1 MNLNSESTAQANFV
15 WGNVVARTLHELG
28 ISMVFF
34 SPGSR
39 STPLVL
45 GLERHPAIHCASVLD
60 ERTAAFL
67 ALGYSKRTREP
78 AVILCTSGSAV
89 TNWFP
94 AIAEA
99 SHSSVPLLFLSA
111 DRPEELQNCASGQT
125 IDQVNLFGS
134 FVRGFH
140 QIPLPDLNS
149 TVIQSLREALLQAYS
164 QSLDLNPGPVHL
176 NFPFREP
183 FIPVKSPDMVELTP
197 LISMSPPKLDSYR
210 SADQI
215 SRMATQYDKPLIIA
229 GEHAPAV
236 FILDWLSKYP
246 TPVLCDSLSPLR
258 EYPLSTKILRYE
270 NLLRDSSFAHEAK
283 PDLIIV
289 LGPLPTSKTMRS
301 WIDQSGAERLVIEP
315 RGISVDPLTST
326 SHSFQLEYS
335 RLSLIELPFC
345 KNEWLKLW
353 TNAEKSVEKK
363 LELSF
368 SEQSDFFEGKLVRLL
383 STDLPDHTCLQVSN
397 SMPIRD
403 LEWFW
408 YSKEKKRKIF
418 GNRGVNGIDGTLG
431 TALGLAHRS
440 SLPAFLLTG
449 ELAFLHDSNALLFQ
463 GQFMGSLTVFIINN
477 KGGGIFENL
486 PIAEEAEFEKC
497 FATPQECDFS
507 LLCGAHGIEFI
518 CPSTWEEISGHIQNP
533 IASGVRVIEI
543 KCDRKKDRET
553 RKRLLSLSP
562 QIKPQ

>member
-15 WGNVVARTLHELG
+15 WGDVVARTLHELG

-45 GLERHPAIHCASVLD
+45 AFERHPSIDCASVLD

-67 ALGYSKRTREP
+67 ALGYSRRTQKP

-140 QIPLPDLNS
+140 QIPLPDLDP
-149 TVIQSLREALLQAYS
+149 TAIQSLRSALTQAYF
-164 QSLDLNPGPVHL
+164 QSMDLNPGPVHL

-183 FIPVKSPDMVELTP
+183 FLPLKLPDPVELSP
-197 LISMSPPKLDSYR
+197 LITMAPSKLDSDR
-210 SADQI
+210 AVDEI
-215 SRMATQYDKPLIIA
+215 SRLANQFVKPLIIA
-229 GEHAPAV
+229 GEHAPAA
-236 FILDWLSKYP
+236 FILDWLSKYH

-270 NLLRDSSFAHEAK
+270 NLLRDSSFAQQAK

-289 LGPLPTSKTMRS
+289 LGPLPTSKTLRS

-335 RLSLIELPFC
+335 RLSLIELPIC
-345 KNEWLKLW
+345 GNEWVKLW
-353 TNAEKSVEKK
+353 SSAEKSVEKK
-363 LELSF
+363 LELAF
-368 SEQSDFFEGKLVRLL
+368 SEQNDFFEGKLVRQL
-383 STDLPDHTCLQVSN
+383 SKNLPEHSYLQVSN

-408 YSKEKKRKIF
+408 YAKEKKRKIF

-431 TALGLAHRS
+431 TALGLAHLS
-440 SLPAFLLTG
+440 DSPAFLLTG
-449 ELAFLHDSNALLFQ
+449 ELAFLHDSNALLFHA
-463 GQFMGSLTVFIINN
+463 QFMGSLTVFIINN

-486 PIAEEAEFEKC
+486 PVAGEPEFEKC
-497 FATPQECDFS
+497 FATPQECDFP
-507 LLCGAHGIEFI
+507 LLCEAHGIEFI
-518 CPSTWEEISGHIQNP
+518 CPSTWEEISGLIQHP
-533 IASGVRVIEI
+533 IATGVRVIEM

-553 RKRLLSLSP
+553 RRRLLSLSP
-562 QIKPQ
+562 S

>member
-15 WGNVVARTLHELG
+15 WGDVVARTLHELG
-28 ISMVFF
+28 VSMVFF

-45 GLERHPAIHCASVLD
+45 ALERHPFINCASVLD

-67 ALGYSKRTREP
+67 ALGYSRRTQEP

-140 QIPLPDLNS
+140 QIPLPDLDP
-149 TVIQSLREALLQAYS
+149 TAIQSLRNALTQAYFES
-164 QSLDLNPGPVHL
+164 MDLNPGPVHL

-183 FIPVKSPDMVELTP
+183 FLPLKLPDPVELSP
-197 LISMSPPKLDSYR
+197 LITMDPSKLDSVR
-210 SADQI
+210 SVDEI
-215 SRMATQYDKPLIIA
+215 SRLANQFVKPLIIS
-229 GEHAPAV
+229 GEHASAA

-270 NLLRDSSFAHEAK
+270 NLLRDSSFAQQAK

-289 LGPLPTSKTMRS
+289 LGPLPTSKTLRS

-335 RLSLIELPFC
+335 RLSLIELPVC
-345 KNEWLKLW
+345 GNEWVKLW
-353 TNAEKSVEKK
+353 RNAEKSVEKK
-363 LELSF
+363 LELAF

-383 STDLPDHTCLQVSN
+383 SKNLPDHSCLQVSN

-431 TALGLAHRS
+431 TALGLAHLS
-440 SLPAFLLTG
+440 DSPAFLLTG
-449 ELAFLHDSNALLFQ
+449 ELAFLHDSNALLFHA
-463 GQFMGSLTVFIINN
+463 QFMGSLTVFIINN

-486 PIAEEAEFEKC
+486 PVAEEPEFEKC

-518 CPSTWEEISGHIQNP
+518 CPSTWEEISGLIQHP
-533 IASGVRVIEI
+533 IATGIRVIEM

-553 RKRLLSLSP
+553 RRRLLSLSAS
-562 QIKPQ
+562 

>member
-15 WGNVVARTLHELG
+15 WGDVVARTLHELG

-45 GLERHPAIHCASVLD
+45 ALDRHPSIDCASVLD

-67 ALGYSKRTREP
+67 ALGYSRRTQKP

-140 QIPLPDLNS
+140 QIPLPDLDP
-149 TVIQSLREALLQAYS
+149 TAIQSLRSALTQAYF
-164 QSLDLNPGPVHL
+164 QSMDLNPGPVHL

-183 FIPVKSPDMVELTP
+183 FLPLKLPDPVELSP
-197 LISMSPPKLDSYR
+197 LITMAPSKLDSDR
-210 SADQI
+210 AVDEI
-215 SRMATQYDKPLIIA
+215 SRLANQFVKPLIIA
-229 GEHAPAV
+229 GEHAPAA
-236 FILDWLSKYP
+236 FILDWLSKYH

-270 NLLRDSSFAHEAK
+270 NLLRDSSFAQQAK

-289 LGPLPTSKTMRS
+289 LGPLPTSKTLRS

-335 RLSLIELPFC
+335 RLSLIELPIC
-345 KNEWLKLW
+345 GNEWVKLW
-353 TNAEKSVEKK
+353 SSAEKSVEKK
-363 LELSF
+363 LELAF
-368 SEQSDFFEGKLVRLL
+368 SEQSDFFEGKLVRQL
-383 STDLPDHTCLQVSN
+383 SKNLPEHSYLQVSN

-408 YSKEKKRKIF
+408 YAKEKKRKIF

-431 TALGLAHRS
+431 TALGLAHLS
-440 SLPAFLLTG
+440 DSPAFLLTG
-449 ELAFLHDSNALLFQ
+449 ELAFLHDSNALLFHA
-463 GQFMGSLTVFIINN
+463 QFMGSLTVFIINN

-486 PIAEEAEFEKC
+486 PVAGEPEFEKC

-507 LLCGAHGIEFI
+507 LLCEAHGIEFI
-518 CPSTWEEISGHIQNP
+518 CPSTWEEISGLIQHP
-533 IASGVRVIEI
+533 IATGVRVIEM

-553 RKRLLSLSP
+553 RRRLLSLSP
-562 QIKPQ
+562 S

>member
-15 WGNVVARTLHELG
+15 WGDVVARTLHELG
-28 ISMVFF
+28 VSMVFF

-45 GLERHPAIHCASVLD
+45 ALERHPFINCASVLD

-67 ALGYSKRTREP
+67 ALGYSRRTQEP

-140 QIPLPDLNS
+140 QIPLPDLDS
-149 TVIQSLREALLQAYS
+149 TAIQSVRNGLTQAYFES
-164 QSLDLNPGPVHL
+164 MDLNPGPVHL

-183 FIPVKSPDMVELTP
+183 FLPLKLPDPVELSP
-197 LISMSPPKLDSYR
+197 LITMAPSKLDSVR
-210 SADQI
+210 SVDEI
-215 SRMATQYDKPLIIA
+215 SRLANQFVKPLIIS
-229 GEHAPAV
+229 GEHAPAA

-270 NLLRDSSFAHEAK
+270 NLLRDSSFAQKAK

-289 LGPLPTSKTMRS
+289 LGPLPTSKTLRS

-335 RLSLIELPFC
+335 RLSLIELPVC
-345 KNEWLKLW
+345 GNEWVKLW
-353 TNAEKSVEKK
+353 SNAEKSVE
-363 LELSF
+363 
-368 SEQSDFFEGKLVRLL
+368 
-383 STDLPDHTCLQVSN
+383 
-397 SMPIRD
+397 
-403 LEWFW
+403 
-408 YSKEKKRKIF
+408 EKTGTRIF
-418 GNRGVNGIDGTLG
+418 
-431 TALGLAHRS
+431 
-440 SLPAFLLTG
+440 
-449 ELAFLHDSNALLFQ
+449 
-463 GQFMGSLTVFIINN
+463 
-477 KGGGIFENL
+477 
-486 PIAEEAEFEKC
+486 
-497 FATPQECDFS
+497 
-507 LLCGAHGIEFI
+507 
-518 CPSTWEEISGHIQNP
+518 
-533 IASGVRVIEI
+533 
-543 KCDRKKDRET
+543 
-553 RKRLLSLSP
+553 
-562 QIKPQ
+562 

>member
-15 WGNVVARTLHELG
+15 WGDVVARTLHELG

-45 GLERHPAIHCASVLD
+45 ALDRHPSIDCASVLD

-67 ALGYSKRTREP
+67 ALGYSRRTQKP

-140 QIPLPDLNS
+140 QIPLPDLDP
-149 TVIQSLREALLQAYS
+149 TAIQSLRSALAQAYLES
-164 QSLDLNPGPVHL
+164 MDLNPGPVHL

-183 FIPVKSPDMVELTP
+183 FLPLKLPDPVELSP
-197 LISMSPPKLDSYR
+197 LITMAPSKLDSDR
-210 SADQI
+210 AVDEI
-215 SRMATQYDKPLIIA
+215 SRLANQFVKPLIIA
-229 GEHAPAV
+229 GEHAPAA
-236 FILDWLSKYP
+236 FILDWLSKYH

-270 NLLRDSSFAHEAK
+270 NLLRDSSFAQQAK

-289 LGPLPTSKTMRS
+289 LGPLPTSKTLRS

-335 RLSLIELPFC
+335 RLSLIELPIC
-345 KNEWLKLW
+345 GNEWVKLW
-353 TNAEKSVEKK
+353 SSAEKSVEKK
-363 LELSF
+363 LELAF
-368 SEQSDFFEGKLVRLL
+368 SEQNDFFEGKLVRQL
-383 STDLPDHTCLQVSN
+383 SKNLPEHSYLQVSN

-408 YSKEKKRKIF
+408 YAKEKKRKIF

-431 TALGLAHRS
+431 TALGLAHLS
-440 SLPAFLLTG
+440 DSPAFLLTG
-449 ELAFLHDSNALLFQ
+449 ELAFLHDSNALLFHA
-463 GQFMGSLTVFIINN
+463 QFMGSLTVFIINN

-486 PIAEEAEFEKC
+486 PVAGEPEFEKC

-507 LLCGAHGIEFI
+507 LLCEAHGIEFI
-518 CPSTWEEISGHIQNP
+518 CPSTWEEISGLIQHP
-533 IASGVRVIEI
+533 IATGVRVIEM

-553 RKRLLSLSP
+553 RRRLLSLSP
-562 QIKPQ
+562 S

>member
-15 WGNVVARTLHELG
+15 WGDVVARTLHELG

-45 GLERHPAIHCASVLD
+45 AFERHPSIDCASVLD
-60 ERTAAFL
+60 ERTAAFI
-67 ALGYSKRTREP
+67 ALGYSRRTQKP
-78 AVILCTSGSAV
+78 AAILCTSGSAV

-140 QIPLPDLNS
+140 QIPLPDLDP
-149 TVIQSLREALLQAYS
+149 TAIQSLRSALTQAYF
-164 QSLDLNPGPVHL
+164 QSMDLNPGPVHL

-183 FIPVKSPDMVELTP
+183 FLPLKLPDPVELSP
-197 LISMSPPKLDSYR
+197 LITMAPSKLDSDR
-210 SADQI
+210 AVDEI
-215 SRMATQYDKPLIIA
+215 SRLANQFVKALIIA
-229 GEHAPAV
+229 GEHAPAA
-236 FILDWLSKYP
+236 FILDWLSKYH

-270 NLLRDSSFAHEAK
+270 NLLRDSSFAQQAK

-289 LGPLPTSKTMRS
+289 LGPLPTSKTLRS

-335 RLSLIELPFC
+335 RLSLIELPIC
-345 KNEWLKLW
+345 GNEWVKLW
-353 TNAEKSVEKK
+353 SSAEKSVEKK
-363 LELSF
+363 LELAF
-368 SEQSDFFEGKLVRLL
+368 SEQNDFFEGKLVRQL
-383 STDLPDHTCLQVSN
+383 SKNLPEHSYLQVSN

-408 YSKEKKRKIF
+408 YAKEKKRKIF

-431 TALGLAHRS
+431 TALGLAHLS
-440 SLPAFLLTG
+440 DSPAFLLTG
-449 ELAFLHDSNALLFQ
+449 ELAFLHDSNALLFHA
-463 GQFMGSLTVFIINN
+463 QFMGSLTVFIINN

-486 PIAEEAEFEKC
+486 PVAGEPEFEKC

-507 LLCGAHGIEFI
+507 LLCEAHGIEFI
-518 CPSTWEEISGHIQNP
+518 CPSTWEEISGLIQHP
-533 IASGVRVIEI
+533 IATGVRVIEM

-553 RKRLLSLSP
+553 RRRLLSLSP
-562 QIKPQ
+562 S

>member
-15 WGNVVARTLHELG
+15 WGDVVARTLHELG
-28 ISMVFF
+28 VSMVFF

-45 GLERHPAIHCASVLD
+45 ALERHPFINCASVLD

-67 ALGYSKRTREP
+67 ALGYSRRTQEP

-140 QIPLPDLNS
+140 QIPLPDLDP
-149 TVIQSLREALLQAYS
+149 TAIQSLRNALTQAYFES
-164 QSLDLNPGPVHL
+164 MDLNPGPVHL

-183 FIPVKSPDMVELTP
+183 FLPLKLPDPVELSP
-197 LISMSPPKLDSYR
+197 LITMDPSKLDSVR
-210 SADQI
+210 SVDEI
-215 SRMATQYDKPLIIA
+215 SRLANQFVKPLIIS
-229 GEHAPAV
+229 GEHAPAA

-270 NLLRDSSFAHEAK
+270 NLLRDSSFAQQAK

-289 LGPLPTSKTMRS
+289 LGPLPTSKTLRS

-335 RLSLIELPFC
+335 RLSLIELPVC
-345 KNEWLKLW
+345 GNEWVKLW
-353 TNAEKSVEKK
+353 SSAEKSVEKK
-363 LELSF
+363 LELAF

-383 STDLPDHTCLQVSN
+383 SKNLPDHSCLQVSN

-431 TALGLAHRS
+431 TALGLAHLS
-440 SLPAFLLTG
+440 DSPAFLLTG
-449 ELAFLHDSNALLFQ
+449 ELAFLHDSNALLFHA
-463 GQFMGSLTVFIINN
+463 QFMGSLTVFIINN

-486 PIAEEAEFEKC
+486 PVAEEPEFEKC

-507 LLCGAHGIEFI
+507 LLCEAHGIEFI
-518 CPSTWEEISGHIQNP
+518 CPSTWEEISGLIQHP
-533 IASGVRVIEI
+533 IATGVRVIEM

-553 RKRLLSLSP
+553 RRRLLSLSAS
-562 QIKPQ
+562 

>member
-15 WGNVVARTLHELG
+15 WGDVVARTLHELG

-45 GLERHPAIHCASVLD
+45 AFERHPSIDCASVLD
-60 ERTAAFL
+60 ERTAAFI
-67 ALGYSKRTREP
+67 ALGYSRRTQKP
-78 AVILCTSGSAV
+78 AAILCTSGSAV

-140 QIPLPDLNS
+140 QIPLPDLDP
-149 TVIQSLREALLQAYS
+149 TAIQSLRSALAQAYLES
-164 QSLDLNPGPVHL
+164 MDLNPGPVHL

-183 FIPVKSPDMVELTP
+183 FLPLKLPDPVELSP
-197 LISMSPPKLDSYR
+197 LITMAPSKLDSGR
-210 SADQI
+210 AVDEI
-215 SRMATQYDKPLIIA
+215 SRLANQFVKPLIIA
-229 GEHAPAV
+229 GEHAPAA
-236 FILDWLSKYP
+236 FILDWLSKYH

-270 NLLRDSSFAHEAK
+270 NLLRDSSFAQQAK

-289 LGPLPTSKTMRS
+289 LGPLPTSKTLRS

-335 RLSLIELPFC
+335 RLSVIELPIC
-345 KNEWLKLW
+345 GNEWVKLW
-353 TNAEKSVEKK
+353 SSAEKSVEKK
-363 LELSF
+363 LELAF

-383 STDLPDHTCLQVSN
+383 SKDLPEHSYLQVSN

-408 YSKEKKRKIF
+408 YAKEKKRKIF

-431 TALGLAHRS
+431 TALGLAHLS
-440 SLPAFLLTG
+440 DSPAFLLTG
-449 ELAFLHDSNALLFQ
+449 ELAFLHDSNALLFHA
-463 GQFMGSLTVFIINN
+463 QFMGSLTVFIINN
-477 KGGGIFENL
+477 KGGGIFETL
-486 PIAEEAEFEKC
+486 PVAGEPEFEKC
-497 FATPQECDFS
+497 VATPQACAFPLRCE
-507 LLCGAHGIEFI
+507 AHGIEFI
-518 CPSTWEEISGHIQNP
+518 CPSTWEEIPGLIQHP
-533 IASGVRVIEI
+533 IATGVRVIEM

-553 RKRLLSLSP
+553 RRRLLSLSP
-562 QIKPQ
+562 S

>member
-15 WGNVVARTLHELG
+15 WGDVVARTLHELG

-45 GLERHPAIHCASVLD
+45 ALDRHPSIDCASVLD

-67 ALGYSKRTREP
+67 ALGYSRRTQKP

-140 QIPLPDLNS
+140 QIPLPDLDP
-149 TVIQSLREALLQAYS
+149 TAIQSLRSALAQAYLES
-164 QSLDLNPGPVHL
+164 MDLNPGPVHL

-183 FIPVKSPDMVELTP
+183 FLPLKLPDPVELST
-197 LISMSPPKLDSYR
+197 LITMAPSKLDSDR
-210 SADQI
+210 AVDEI
-215 SRMATQYDKPLIIA
+215 SRLANQFVKALIIA
-229 GEHAPAV
+229 GEHAPAA

-270 NLLRDSSFAHEAK
+270 NLLRDSSFAQQAK

-289 LGPLPTSKTMRS
+289 LGPLPTSKTLRS

-335 RLSLIELPFC
+335 RLSLIELPIC
-345 KNEWLKLW
+345 GNEWVKLW
-353 TNAEKSVEKK
+353 SSAEKSVEKK
-363 LELSF
+363 LELAF
-368 SEQSDFFEGKLVRLL
+368 SEQNDFFEGKLVRQL
-383 STDLPDHTCLQVSN
+383 SKNLPEHSYLQVSN

-408 YSKEKKRKIF
+408 YAKEKKRKIF

-431 TALGLAHRS
+431 TALGLAHLS
-440 SLPAFLLTG
+440 DSPAFLLTG
-449 ELAFLHDSNALLFQ
+449 ELAFLHDSNALLFHA
-463 GQFMGSLTVFIINN
+463 QFMGSLTVFIINN

-486 PIAEEAEFEKC
+486 PVAGEPEFEKC

-507 LLCGAHGIEFI
+507 LLCEAHGIEFI
-518 CPSTWEEISGHIQNP
+518 CPSTWEEISGLIQHP
-533 IASGVRVIEI
+533 IATGVRVIEM

-553 RKRLLSLSP
+553 RRRLLSLSP
-562 QIKPQ
+562 S

>member
-15 WGNVVARTLHELG
+15 WGDVVARTLHELG

-45 GLERHPAIHCASVLD
+45 SLERHPSIDCASVLD
-60 ERTAAFL
+60 ERTAAFI
-67 ALGYSKRTREP
+67 ALGYSRRTQEP

-140 QIPLPDLNS
+140 QIPLPDLDP
-149 TVIQSLREALLQAYS
+149 TAIQSLRNALT
-164 QSLDLNPGPVHL
+164 QSYFQSMDLNPGPVHL

-183 FIPVKSPDMVELTP
+183 FLPLKLPDPVELSS
-197 LISMSPPKLDSYR
+197 LITMDPSKLDSDR
-210 SADQI
+210 AVNEI
-215 SRMATQYDKPLIIA
+215 SRLANQFVKPLIIA
-229 GEHAPAV
+229 GEHAPAA

-246 TPVLCDSLSPLR
+246 TPVVCDSLSPLR

-270 NLLRDSSFAHEAK
+270 NLLRDSSFAQQAK

-289 LGPLPTSKTMRS
+289 LGPLPTSKTLRS

-335 RLSLIELPFC
+335 RLSLIELPIC
-345 KNEWLKLW
+345 QNEWVKLW
-353 TNAEKSVEKK
+353 SGAEKSVEKK
-363 LELSF
+363 LELAF

-383 STDLPDHTCLQVSN
+383 SKDLPDQSCLQVSN

-408 YSKEKKRKIF
+408 YSKEKKRKTF

-440 SLPAFLLTG
+440 GLPAFLLTG
-449 ELAFLHDSNALLFQ
+449 ELAFLHDSNALLFHA
-463 GQFMGSLTVFIINN
+463 QFMGSLTVFIINN

-486 PIAEEAEFEKC
+486 PVAEEPEFEKC

-507 LLCGAHGIEFI
+507 LLCGAHGVEFI
-518 CPSTWEEISGHIQNP
+518 CPSTWEEISGLIQHP
-533 IASGVRVIEI
+533 IATGVRVIEM

-553 RKRLLSLSP
+553 RRRLLSLSP
-562 QIKPQ
+562 S

>member
-15 WGNVVARTLHELG
+15 WGDVVARTLHELG
-28 ISMVFF
+28 VSMVFF

-45 GLERHPAIHCASVLD
+45 ALERHPFINCASVLD

-67 ALGYSKRTREP
+67 ALGYSRRTQEP

-140 QIPLPDLNS
+140 QIPLPDLDP
-149 TVIQSLREALLQAYS
+149 TAIQSLRNALTQAYFES
-164 QSLDLNPGPVHL
+164 MDLNPGPVHL

-183 FIPVKSPDMVELTP
+183 FLPLELPDPVELSS
-197 LISMSPPKLDSYR
+197 LITMDPSKLDSDR
-210 SADQI
+210 AVDEI
-215 SRMATQYDKPLIIA
+215 SRLANQFVKPLIIA
-229 GEHAPAV
+229 GEHAPAA

-246 TPVLCDSLSPLR
+246 TPVVCDSLSPLR
-258 EYPLSTKILRYE
+258 EYPLSTKILRNE
-270 NLLRDSSFAHEAK
+270 NLLRDSSFAQQAK

-289 LGPLPTSKTMRS
+289 LGPLPTSKTLRS

-335 RLSLIELPFC
+335 RLSHIELPIC
-345 KNEWLKLW
+345 GNEWVKLW
-353 TNAEKSVEKK
+353 SSAEKSVEKK
-363 LELSF
+363 LELAF

-383 STDLPDHTCLQVSN
+383 AKNLPDHSCLQVSN

-408 YSKEKKRKIF
+408 YAKEKKRKIF

-440 SLPAFLLTG
+440 GLPTFLLTG
-449 ELAFLHDSNALLFQ
+449 ELAFLHDSNALLFHA
-463 GQFMGSLTVFIINN
+463 QFMGSLTVFIINN

-486 PIAEEAEFEKC
+486 PVAEEPEFEKC

-507 LLCGAHGIEFI
+507 LLCGAHGVEFI
-518 CPSTWEEISGHIQNP
+518 CPSTWEEISGLIQHP
-533 IASGVRVIEI
+533 IANGVRVIEM

-553 RKRLLSLSP
+553 RRRLLSLSP
-562 QIKPQ
+562 S

>member
-1 MNLNSESTAQANFV
+1 MNLNFESTAQANFV
-15 WGNVVARTLHELG
+15 WGDVVARTLHELG
-28 ISMVFF
+28 VSMVFF

-45 GLERHPAIHCASVLD
+45 ALERHPAINCASVLD

-67 ALGYSKRTREP
+67 ALGYSRRTREP

-111 DRPEELQNCASGQT
+111 DRPEELQNCAAGQT

-140 QIPLPDLNS
+140 QIPLPDLNL
-149 TVIQSLREALLQAYS
+149 TVIQSLREILSQAYF
-164 QSLDLNPGPVHL
+164 QSIDLNPGPVHL

-183 FIPVKSPDMVELTP
+183 FLPANSPDSVELSP
-197 LISMSPPKLDSYR
+197 LITMTPSKLDFDR
-210 SADQI
+210 SLDEINRLANQFN
-215 SRMATQYDKPLIIA
+215 KPLIIS
-229 GEHAPAV
+229 GEHAPAAL
-236 FILDWLSKYP
+236 ILDWLSKYP

-270 NLLRDSSFAHEAK
+270 NLLRESSFAQEAK

-289 LGPLPTSKTMRS
+289 LGPLPTSKTLRA

-326 SHSFQLEYS
+326 SLSFQVEYS
-335 RLSLIELPFC
+335 KLSLIELPIC
-345 KNEWLKLW
+345 ENGWLKLW
-353 TNAEKSVEKK
+353 SSAEKSVEEK
-363 LELSF
+363 LELAF

-383 STDLPDHTCLQVSN
+383 STDLPDQSCLQVSN

-408 YSKEKKRKIF
+408 YSKDKKRKIF

-431 TALGLAHRS
+431 TAFGMAHRS
-440 SLPAFLLTG
+440 GFPAFLLTG
-449 ELAFLHDSNALLFQ
+449 ELAFLHDSNALLFH
-463 GQFMGSLTVFIINN
+463 GQFIGSLTVFIINN

-486 PIAEEAEFEKC
+486 PVAEEPEFEKC
-497 FATPQECDFS
+497 FATPQECNFS
-507 LLCGAHGIEFI
+507 LLCEAQGIEFI
-518 CPSTWEEISGHIQNP
+518 CPSTWEEISGLIQNP

-543 KCDRKKDRET
+543 KCDRKKDREI
-553 RKRLLSLSP
+553 RRRLLSLSP
-562 QIKPQ
+562 F

>member
-15 WGNVVARTLHELG
+15 WGDVVARTLHELG

-45 GLERHPAIHCASVLD
+45 ALERHPSIDCASVLD

-67 ALGYSKRTREP
+67 ALGYSRRTQKP

-140 QIPLPDLNS
+140 QIPLPDLDP
-149 TVIQSLREALLQAYS
+149 TAIQSLRSALAQAYLES
-164 QSLDLNPGPVHL
+164 MDLNSGPVHL

-183 FIPVKSPDMVELTP
+183 FLPLKLPDPVELSP
-197 LISMSPPKLDSYR
+197 LITMAPSKLDSDR
-210 SADQI
+210 AVDEI
-215 SRMATQYDKPLIIA
+215 SRLANQFVKPLIIA
-229 GEHAPAV
+229 GEHAPAA

-270 NLLRDSSFAHEAK
+270 NLLRDSSFAQQAK

-289 LGPLPTSKTMRS
+289 LGPLPTSKTLRS

-335 RLSLIELPFC
+335 RLSLIELPIC
-345 KNEWLKLW
+345 ENEWVKLW
-353 TNAEKSVEKK
+353 SSAEKSVEKK
-363 LELSF
+363 LELAF
-368 SEQSDFFEGKLVRLL
+368 SEQSGFFEGKLVRQL
-383 STDLPDHTCLQVSN
+383 SKNLPEHSYLQVSN

-403 LEWFW
+403 LELFW
-408 YSKEKKRKIF
+408 YAKEKKRKIF

-431 TALGLAHRS
+431 TALGLAHLS
-440 SLPAFLLTG
+440 DSPTFLLTG
-449 ELAFLHDSNALLFQ
+449 ELAFLHDSNALLFHA
-463 GQFMGSLTVFIINN
+463 QFMGSLTVFIINN

-486 PIAEEAEFEKC
+486 PVAGEPEFEKC
-497 FATPQECDFS
+497 FATPQECDFP
-507 LLCGAHGIEFI
+507 LLCEAHGIEFI
-518 CPSTWEEISGHIQNP
+518 CPSTWEEISGLIQHP
-533 IASGVRVIEI
+533 IATGVRIIEM

-553 RKRLLSLSP
+553 RRRLLSLSP
-562 QIKPQ
+562 S

>member
-15 WGNVVARTLHELG
+15 WGDVVARTLHELG

-45 GLERHPAIHCASVLD
+45 ALERHPSIDCASVLD

-67 ALGYSKRTREP
+67 ALGYSRRTQKP

-140 QIPLPDLNS
+140 QIPLPDLDP
-149 TVIQSLREALLQAYS
+149 TAIQSLRSALTQAYF
-164 QSLDLNPGPVHL
+164 QSMDLNPGPVHL

-183 FIPVKSPDMVELTP
+183 FLPLKLPDPVELSP
-197 LISMSPPKLDSYR
+197 LITMAPSKLDSDR
-210 SADQI
+210 AVDEI
-215 SRMATQYDKPLIIA
+215 SRLANQFVKPLIIA
-229 GEHAPAV
+229 GEHAPAA

-270 NLLRDSSFAHEAK
+270 NLLRDSSFAQQAK

-289 LGPLPTSKTMRS
+289 LGPLPTSKTLRS
-301 WIDQSGAERLVIEP
+301 WIDQIGAERLVIEP

-335 RLSLIELPFC
+335 RLSLIELPIC
-345 KNEWLKLW
+345 GNEWVKLW
-353 TNAEKSVEKK
+353 SSAEKSVEKK
-363 LELSF
+363 LELAF
-368 SEQSDFFEGKLVRLL
+368 SEQNDFFEGKLVRQL
-383 STDLPDHTCLQVSN
+383 SKNLPEHSYLQVSN

-408 YSKEKKRKIF
+408 YAKEKKRKIF

-431 TALGLAHRS
+431 TALGLAHLS
-440 SLPAFLLTG
+440 DSPAFLLTG
-449 ELAFLHDSNALLFQ
+449 ELAFLHDSNALLFHA
-463 GQFMGSLTVFIINN
+463 QFMGSLTVFIINN

-486 PIAEEAEFEKC
+486 PVAGEPEFEKC

-507 LLCGAHGIEFI
+507 LLCEAHGIEFI
-518 CPSTWEEISGHIQNP
+518 CPSTWEEISGLIQHP
-533 IASGVRVIEI
+533 IATGVRVIEM

-553 RKRLLSLSP
+553 RRRLLSLSP
-562 QIKPQ
+562 S

>member
-15 WGNVVARTLHELG
+15 WGDVVARTLHELG

-45 GLERHPAIHCASVLD
+45 AFERHPSIDCASVLD

-67 ALGYSKRTREP
+67 ALGYSRRTQKP

-140 QIPLPDLNS
+140 QIPLPDLDP
-149 TVIQSLREALLQAYS
+149 TAIQSLRSALAQAYLES
-164 QSLDLNPGPVHL
+164 MDLNPGPVHL

-183 FIPVKSPDMVELTP
+183 FLPLKLPDPAELSP
-197 LISMSPPKLDSYR
+197 LITMAPSKLDSDR
-210 SADQI
+210 AVDEI
-215 SRMATQYDKPLIIA
+215 SRLANQFVKPLIIA
-229 GEHAPAV
+229 GEHAPAA

-270 NLLRDSSFAHEAK
+270 NLLRDSSFAQQAK

-289 LGPLPTSKTMRS
+289 LGPLPTSKTLRS

-335 RLSLIELPFC
+335 RLSLIELPIC
-345 KNEWLKLW
+345 GNEWVKLW
-353 TNAEKSVEKK
+353 SSAEKSVEKK
-363 LELSF
+363 LELAF
-368 SEQSDFFEGKLVRLL
+368 SEQSDFFEGKLVRQL
-383 STDLPDHTCLQVSN
+383 SKNLPKHSYLQVSN

-408 YSKEKKRKIF
+408 YAKEKKRKIF

-431 TALGLAHRS
+431 TALGLAHLS
-440 SLPAFLLTG
+440 DSPAFLLTG
-449 ELAFLHDSNALLFQ
+449 ELAFLHDSNALLFHA
-463 GQFMGSLTVFIINN
+463 QFMGSLTVFIINN

-486 PIAEEAEFEKC
+486 PVAGEPEFEKC

-507 LLCGAHGIEFI
+507 LLCEAHGIEFI
-518 CPSTWEEISGHIQNP
+518 CPSTWEEISDLIQHP
-533 IASGVRVIEI
+533 IATGVRVIEM

-553 RKRLLSLSP
+553 RRRLLSLSP
-562 QIKPQ
+562 S

>member
-15 WGNVVARTLHELG
+15 WGDVVARTLHELG

-45 GLERHPAIHCASVLD
+45 ALDRHPSIDCASVLD

-67 ALGYSKRTREP
+67 ALGYSRRTQKP

-140 QIPLPDLNS
+140 QIPLPDLDP
-149 TVIQSLREALLQAYS
+149 TAIQSLRSALAQAYLES
-164 QSLDLNPGPVHL
+164 MDLNPGPVHL

-183 FIPVKSPDMVELTP
+183 FLPLKLPDPVELCP
-197 LISMSPPKLDSYR
+197 LITMAPSKLDSGR
-210 SADQI
+210 AVDEI
-215 SRMATQYDKPLIIA
+215 SRLANQFVKPLIIA
-229 GEHAPAV
+229 GEHAPAA
-236 FILDWLSKYP
+236 FILDWLSKYH

-270 NLLRDSSFAHEAK
+270 NLLRDSSFAQQAK

-289 LGPLPTSKTMRS
+289 LGPLPTSKTLRS

-335 RLSLIELPFC
+335 RLSLIELPIC
-345 KNEWLKLW
+345 GNEWVKLW
-353 TNAEKSVEKK
+353 SSAEKSVEKK
-363 LELSF
+363 LELAF
-368 SEQSDFFEGKLVRLL
+368 SEQNDFFEGKLVRQL
-383 STDLPDHTCLQVSN
+383 SKNLPEHSYLQVSN

-403 LEWFW
+403 LAWFW
-408 YSKEKKRKIF
+408 YAKEKKRKIF

-431 TALGLAHRS
+431 TALGLAHLS
-440 SLPAFLLTG
+440 NSPSFLLTG
-449 ELAFLHDSNALLFQ
+449 ELAFLHDSNALLFHA
-463 GQFMGSLTVFIINN
+463 QFMGSLTVFIINN

-486 PIAEEAEFEKC
+486 PVAGEPEFEKC

-507 LLCGAHGIEFI
+507 LLCEAHGIEFI
-518 CPSTWEEISGHIQNP
+518 CPSTWEEISGLIQHP
-533 IASGVRVIEI
+533 IATGVRVIEM

-553 RKRLLSLSP
+553 RRRLLSLSP
-562 QIKPQ
+562 S